1 MRRKSTSGIIL
12 IGGLCFAVLMS
23 ACTSRQIIK
32 ADSTPATK
40 AQYDIAEDQLLDVGV
55 ITFDPG
61 IPEEEKELEEK
72 NIFPEVRKAEARYIP
87 YNIKTTL
94 ENTGYWGAVRAL
106 PADTGTM
113 DVVVKGKIAFSNGE
127 KLILRITVQDATGR
141 EWLTKEYT
149 DTASKY
155 AYRNRSQEDED
166 PFQDL
171 YNAVANDMLV
181 VRNQL
186 SGKEIRNIRT
196 VSELRFAAELSPHAF
211 GNHLQTSEVGRYSI
225 NRLPAE
231 DDPMLERVRKIRERD
246 YRVVDIL
253 DGHYANFHRDMEPAY
268 NEWRKNSYEETVALQ
283 EVKASARNRLLLGAV
298 AVLAGIFGASQS
310 ASSVGR
316 TAGTVA
322 ILGGAAVV
330 KSGIDKYGESKIHT
344 EALQELGDSFEAE
357 VSPQV
362 VQVEDRTITLT
373 GSAEAQYAEWRRLL
387 REIYATE
394 TGFAPTDQ
402 PLPDTSRVQ

>member
-1 MRRKSTSGIIL
+1 MGTKSTSGIIL

-23 ACTSRQIIK
+23 ACASRHVIK

-40 AQYDIAEDQLLDVGV
+40 AQYDIAGDQLLDVGV

-94 ENTGYWGAVRAL
+94 EDTGYWGAVRAL

-127 KLILRITVQDATGR
+127 KLILSITVQDATGR
-141 EWLTKEYT
+141 EWLNKEYT

-155 AYRNRSQEDED
+155 AYRKRSQEYED

-171 YNAVANDMLV
+171 YNAVANDMLA

-186 SGKEIRNIRT
+186 SSKEIRNIRT

-211 GNHLQTSEVGRYSI
+211 GNHLQTSEAGRYSI
-225 NRLPAE
+225 KRLPAE

-246 YRVVDIL
+246 YSLVDIL
-253 DGHYANFHRDMEPAY
+253 DGHYANFHRDMEQAY

-283 EVKASARNRLLLGAV
+283 KVKVSARNRMLLGA
-298 AVLAGIFGASQS
+298 AAILAGIFGASQS

-402 PLPDTSRVQ
+402 TLPDTSLAQ

>member
-1 MRRKSTSGIIL
+1 MWMKSSSGIIL
-12 IGGLCFAVLMS
+12 ISGLCFAILMS
-23 ACTSRQIIK
+23 ACASRHVIK
-32 ADSTPATK
+32 ADSTPAAK
-40 AQYDIAEDQLLDVGV
+40 AQTDIAEDQLLDVGV
-55 ITFDPG
+55 VTFDPG
-61 IPEEEKELEEK
+61 LPEDEKELKEK

-106 PADTGTM
+106 PAETGAM

-127 KLILRITVQDATGR
+127 KLILSITVQDATGR

-155 AYRNRSQEDED
+155 AYRKRSPQDED

-171 YNAVANDMLV
+171 YNAIANDMLAI
-181 VRNQL
+181 RNQL
-186 SGKEIRNIRT
+186 SGKEIRRIRT
-196 VSELRFAAELSPHAF
+196 VSELRFAAELSPYAF
-211 GNHLQTSEVGRYSI
+211 ENDLRVSDAGRYSI
-225 NRLPAE
+225 NRLPAAS
-231 DDPMLERVRKIRERD
+231 DPMLKRVRKIRERD
-246 YRVVDIL
+246 YRLVDTL
-253 DGHYANFHRDMEPAY
+253 DGHYANFHHDMKQAY
-268 NEWRKNSYEETVALQ
+268 NEWRKNSYEENVALQ
-283 EVKASARNRLLLGAV
+283 EVKASARNRMLLGAV

-344 EALQELGDSFEAE
+344 EALKELGDSFEAE

-394 TGFAPTDQ
+394 TGFAPTEQ
-402 PLPDTSRVQ
+402 TLPDTPRAQ

>member
-1 MRRKSTSGIIL
+1 MGTKSTSGIIL

-23 ACTSRQIIK
+23 ACASRHVIK

-40 AQYDIAEDQLLDVGV
+40 AQYDIAGDQLLDVGV

-94 ENTGYWGAVRAL
+94 EDTGYWGAVRAL

-127 KLILRITVQDATGR
+127 KLILSITVQDATGR
-141 EWLTKEYT
+141 EWLNKEYT

-155 AYRNRSQEDED
+155 AYRKRSQEYED

-171 YNAVANDMLV
+171 YNAVANDMLA

-186 SGKEIRNIRT
+186 SSKEIRNIRT

-211 GNHLQTSEVGRYSI
+211 GNHLQTSEAGRYSI
-225 NRLPAE
+225 KRLPAE

-246 YRVVDIL
+246 YSLVDIL
-253 DGHYANFHRDMEPAY
+253 DGHYANFHRDMEQAY

-283 EVKASARNRLLLGAV
+283 KVKVSARNRMLLGA
-298 AVLAGIFGASQS
+298 AAILAGIFGASQS

>member
-1 MRRKSTSGIIL
+1 MRMRSISWIIL
-12 IGGLCFAVLMS
+12 IGGLCFAALMS
-23 ACTSRQIIK
+23 ACSSRHVIK
-32 ADSTPATK
+32 ADSMPATK
-40 AQYDIAEDQLLDVGV
+40 AQHDIAEDHLLDVGV
-55 ITFDPG
+55 VTFDPG
-61 IPEEEKELEEK
+61 ISEDEEELEEK

-87 YNIKTTL
+87 YVIKTTL

-106 PADTGTM
+106 PTDTGSM
-113 DVVVKGKIAFSNGE
+113 DVVVKGEIVFSNGE
-127 KLILRITVQDATGR
+127 ELILSVIVQDATGR
-141 EWLTKEYT
+141 EWLNKEYA

-155 AYRNRSQEDED
+155 AYRKRGQGDED

-171 YNAVANDMLV
+171 YNAIANDMLAAMK
-181 VRNQL
+181 QL
-186 SGKEIRNIRT
+186 SGKDIRSIRT

-211 GNHLQTSEVGRYSI
+211 GNHLQTSDAGRYSI
-225 NRLPAE
+225 NRLPANS
-231 DDPMLERVRKIRERD
+231 DPMLERVRKIRERD
-246 YRVVDIL
+246 YMLVDTL
-253 DGHYANFHRDMEPAY
+253 DDHYANFHRDMEQAY
-268 NEWRKNSYEETVALQ
+268 TEWRKNSYEETVALR
-283 EVKASARNRLLLGAV
+283 EVKASARNRMLLGAA

-310 ASSVGR
+310 GSSVGR

-330 KSGIDKYGESKIHT
+330 KSGLDKYGESKIHA

-357 VSPQV
+357 VSPRV

-387 REIYATE
+387 KEIYATE

-402 PLPDTSRVQ
+402 TVQDTPLTQ